1 MLLDNLLRGGFPEF
15 LGAGGGAKRVY
26 HTFSRI
32 HGDLE
37 RDYNNFQIDATY
49 FSQGSGNYRDVNQNR
64 RVDVLLFPGVR
75 DFNLRQFLTLKQADG
90 YNQLTVA
97 TAFSPAPG
105 ARRRGAREGGARRR
119 GARGR
124 RRVPEE
130 ARRAAGAA
138 LPAGRPLRAGAGREE
153 KIREGPGRRPRRGRR
168 RGAPG
173 LRGELHARGL
183 LGRPLDLRPGPDP

>member
-1 MLLDNLLRGGFPEF
+1 MAWRRIQRKPCAFAVASTTLAAGASTTLVTVWGRARTVPQLVDDIAPTVLKDRFASKKYVEAVALTERLTAAVASETANPLFDAFSRQMLLDNLLRGGFPEF

-90 YNQLTVA
+90 YNPLTVA
-97 TAFSPAPG
+97 TASWW
-105 ARRRGAREGGARRR
+105 
-119 GARGR
+119 
-124 RRVPEE
+124 
-130 ARRAAGAA
+130 
-138 LPAGRPLRAGAGREE
+138 
-153 KIREGPGRRPRRGRR
+153 
-168 RGAPG
+168 
-173 LRGELHARGL
+173 
-183 LGRPLDLRPGPDP
+183 